1 MIRITEIRV
10 TPKDDER
17 LKAFVSVTL
26 EGQFVVRGLKVIRGK
41 EGRLFVAM
49 PSRQRPDGSYQDIA
63 HPITH
68 EFRNVL
74 EDAVLAEYSRHLRSG
89 DPVEEGLTLPQEG
102 T

>member
-26 EGQFVVRGLKVIRGK
+26 EAQFVVRGLKVIAGK

-49 PSRQRPDGSYQDIA
+49 PSRKRPDGTYQDIA

-74 EDAVLAEYSRHLRSG
+74 EDAVLAEYDRLLRSG
-89 DPVEEGLTLPQEG
+89 DLVGEG
-102 T
+102 TDLPLQDS